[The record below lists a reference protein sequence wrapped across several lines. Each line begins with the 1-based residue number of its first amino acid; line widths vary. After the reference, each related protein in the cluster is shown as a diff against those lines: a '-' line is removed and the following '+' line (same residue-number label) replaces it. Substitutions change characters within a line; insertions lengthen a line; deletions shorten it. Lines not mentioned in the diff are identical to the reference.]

1 MGTRACHIFRISQKI
16 PSKTNNSD
24 KPRPNCATFA
34 LCHNILRRS
43 QHITISREQLSGK
56 LQQHLV
62 YYVSKV
68 LTDSKCN
75 MTEIEKIAY
84 VVLAASGK
92 LQHYFETHVVRVLRE
107 RSLSDLF
114 NNPEASAR
122 IGKWSTLL
130 SKYNIRFKSR
140 NAIKS

>member
-1 MGTRACHIFRISQKI
+1 
-16 PSKTNNSD
+16 
-24 KPRPNCATFA
+24 
-34 LCHNILRRS
+34 
-43 QHITISREQLSGK
+43 
-56 LQQHLV
+56 
-62 YYVSKV
+62 
-68 LTDSKCN
+68 